1 MSTTNSPAF
10 DSNMDPNNVVANSSN
25 ETSPVQPTQ
34 KMTKKQEK
42 DLERAAKKK
51 AKEDAVAAKALAKK
65 EKEDAKKTK
74 ADEKAAKALAKEQA
88 KKDKED
94 AKAAKELAKKEKAE
108 AKLNKANAKKSNAS
122 SSQEPPQDLATDSP
136 QDLATDSP
144 QDLAT
149 DSPQDLPQDLP
160 LESSQDL
167 PLESSQDL
175 PLDSSQDLPLELPQ
189 DLPQDS
195 SQESSLPAKFNKF
208 FEFAYFLIKHFEK
221 SGEFSPEHINLM
233 TRLSLLH
240 TNSGKTNPN
249 LPINTQI
256 ELIQSFLDSQKL
268 LSADLKR
275 IRKSSSSKPSSS
287 SNDSD
292 FVSQLV
298 QHALHDQLDL
308 PIRTHPFSFQGQ
320 DFLIDDD
327 HNLYHPHSH
336 ITLGKWNPLDNLL
349 SLYNN

>member
-74 ADEKAAKALAKEQA
+74 ADEKAAKVLAKEQA
-88 KKDKED
+88 KKDKEE

-160 LESSQDL
+160 LE
-167 PLESSQDL
+167 
-175 PLDSSQDLPLELPQ
+175 SSQDLPLELPQ

-308 PIRTHPFSFQGQ
+308 PIRTHLFSFQGQ
-320 DFLIDDD
+320 DFLIDDL
-327 HNLYHPHSH
+327 HNLYHPSTH
-336 ITLGKWNPLDNLL
+336 ITLGKWNPDSQLI

>member
-51 AKEDAVAAKALAKK
+51 AKEDAAAAKELAKK
-65 EKEDAKKTK
+65 EKEDAKKAK
-74 ADEKAAKALAKEQA
+74 ADEKAAKVLAKEQA
-88 KKDKED
+88 KKDKEE

-144 QDLAT
+144 QDL
-149 DSPQDLPQDLP
+149 PQDLP

-167 PLESSQDL
+167 PLE
-175 PLDSSQDLPLELPQ
+175 
-189 DLPQDS
+189 LPQDS
-195 SQESSLPAKFNKF
+195 SQESSLPVKFNKF

-308 PIRTHPFSFQGQ
+308 PIRINPFSFQGQ
-320 DFLIDDD
+320 DFLIDDL
-327 HNLYHPHSH
+327 HNLYHPSTH
-336 ITLGKWNPLDNLL
+336 ITLGKWNPDSQLI

>member
-51 AKEDAVAAKALAKK
+51 AKEDAAAAKELAKK
-65 EKEDAKKTK
+65 EKEDAKKAK
-74 ADEKAAKALAKEQA
+74 ADEKAAKVLAKEQA
-88 KKDKED
+88 KKDKEE

-144 QDLAT
+144 QDL
-149 DSPQDLPQDLP
+149 PQDLP
-160 LESSQDL
+160 LE
-167 PLESSQDL
+167 
-175 PLDSSQDLPLELPQ
+175 SSQDLPLELPQ

-308 PIRTHPFSFQGQ
+308 PIRINPFSFQGQ
-320 DFLIDDD
+320 DFLIDDL
-327 HNLYHPHSH
+327 HNLYHPSTH
-336 ITLGKWNPLDNLL
+336 ITLGKWNPDSQLI

>member
-74 ADEKAAKALAKEQA
+74 ADEKAAKVLAKEQA
-88 KKDKED
+88 KKDKEE

-167 PLESSQDL
+167 PLE
-175 PLDSSQDLPLELPQ
+175 LPQ

-240 TNSGKTNPN
+240 THTEKTYPN

-308 PIRTHPFSFQGQ
+308 PIRTHLFSFQGQ
-320 DFLIDDD
+320 DFLIDDL
-327 HNLYHPHSH
+327 HNLYHPSTH
-336 ITLGKWNPLDNLL
+336 ITLGKWNPDSQLI

>member
-25 ETSPVQPTQ
+25 ETSPVQSTQ

-51 AKEDAVAAKALAKK
+51 AKEDAAAAKELAKK
-65 EKEDAKKTK
+65 EKEDAKKAK

-88 KKDKED
+88 KKDKEE

-122 SSQEPPQDLATDSP
+122 SSQ
-136 QDLATDSP
+136 
-144 QDLAT
+144 
-149 DSPQDLPQDLP
+149 DLPQ
-160 LESSQDL
+160 ESSQNL
-167 PLESSQDL
+167 AQDL
-175 PLDSSQDLPLELPQ
+175 PLDSSLDLPQ
-189 DLPQDS
+189 DLVQDS
-195 SQESSLPAKFNKF
+195 SLDLAPQTTDSSSLPAKYNKF
-208 FEFAYFLIKHFEK
+208 FEFAYFLIKLFEN
-221 SGEFSPEHINLM
+221 SGEFAPEHIKIMNQLA
-233 TRLSLLH
+233 LLQP
-240 TNSGKTNPN
+240 TSPEKTS
-249 LPINTQI
+249 Q
-256 ELIQSFLDSQKL
+256 LIQSFLDSQKL

-275 IRKSSSSKPSSS
+275 MRKSSSSKPSSS
-287 SNDSD
+287 SNQPD

>member
-51 AKEDAVAAKALAKK
+51 AKEDAAAAKELAKK
-65 EKEDAKKTK
+65 EKEDAKKAK
-74 ADEKAAKALAKEQA
+74 ADEKAAKVLAKEQA
-88 KKDKED
+88 KKDKEE

-144 QDLAT
+144 QDL
-149 DSPQDLPQDLP
+149 PQDLP

-167 PLESSQDL
+167 PLE
-175 PLDSSQDLPLELPQ
+175 
-189 DLPQDS
+189 LPQDS
-195 SQESSLPAKFNKF
+195 SQESSLPVKFNKF

-308 PIRTHPFSFQGQ
+308 PIRINPFSFQGQ
-320 DFLIDDD
+320 DFLIDDL
-327 HNLYHPHSH
+327 HNLYHPSTH
-336 ITLGKWNPLDNLL
+336 ITLGNWNPDSQLISL
-349 SLYNN
+349 SHN

>member
-51 AKEDAVAAKALAKK
+51 AKEEAAAAKELAKK
-65 EKEDAKKTK
+65 EKEDAKKAK
-74 ADEKAAKALAKEQA
+74 ADEKAAKVLAKEQA
-88 KKDKED
+88 KKDKEE

-136 QDLATDSP
+136 
-144 QDLAT
+144 
-149 DSPQDLPQDLP
+149 
-160 LESSQDL
+160 
-167 PLESSQDL
+167 
-175 PLDSSQDLPLELPQ
+175 QDLPLELPQ

-240 TNSGKTNPN
+240 TNSGKTN

-275 IRKSSSSKPSSS
+275 IRKSYSSKPSSS

-308 PIRTHPFSFQGQ
+308 PIRINPFSFQGQ
-320 DFLIDDD
+320 DFLIDDL
-327 HNLYHPHSH
+327 HNLYHPSTH
-336 ITLGKWNPLDNLL
+336 ITLGKWNPDSQLI

>member
-51 AKEDAVAAKALAKK
+51 AKEDAAAAKELAKK
-65 EKEDAKKTK
+65 EKEDAKKAK
-74 ADEKAAKALAKEQA
+74 ADEKAAKVLAKEQA
-88 KKDKED
+88 KKDKEE

-160 LESSQDL
+160 LE
-167 PLESSQDL
+167 
-175 PLDSSQDLPLELPQ
+175 SSQDLPLELPQ

-308 PIRTHPFSFQGQ
+308 PIRTHLFSFQGQ
-320 DFLIDDD
+320 DFLIDDL
-327 HNLYHPHSH
+327 HNLYHPSTH
-336 ITLGKWNPLDNLL
+336 ITLGKWNPDSQLI

>member
-1 MSTTNSPAF
+1 
-10 DSNMDPNNVVANSSN
+10 MDPNNVVANSSN
-25 ETSPVQPTQ
+25 ETSPVQSTQ

-51 AKEDAVAAKALAKK
+51 AKEDAAAAKALAKK
-65 EKEDAKKTK
+65 EKEDAKKAK

-88 KKDKED
+88 KKDKEE
-94 AKAAKELAKKEKAE
+94 AKAAKELAKKERAE
-108 AKLNKANAKKSNAS
+108 AKLNKANAKKSKTS
-122 SSQEPPQDLATDSP
+122 
-136 QDLATDSP
+136 
-144 QDLAT
+144 
-149 DSPQDLPQDLP
+149 
-160 LESSQDL
+160 SSQDL
-167 PLESSQDL
+167 PQESSQNLAQDLPQESSQNLAQDL
-175 PLDSSQDLPLELPQ
+175 PLDSSLDLPQ
-189 DLPQDS
+189 DLVQDS
-195 SQESSLPAKFNKF
+195 SLDLAPQTTDSSSLPAKYNKF
-208 FEFAYFLIKHFEK
+208 FEFAYFLIKLFEN
-221 SGEFSPEHINLM
+221 SGEFAPEHIKIMNQLA
-233 TRLSLLH
+233 LLQP
-240 TNSGKTNPN
+240 TSPEKTS
-249 LPINTQI
+249 Q
-256 ELIQSFLDSQKL
+256 LIQSFLDSQKL

-275 IRKSSSSKPSSS
+275 MRKSSSSKPSSS
-287 SNDSD
+287 SNQPD

>member
-51 AKEDAVAAKALAKK
+51 AKEDAAAAKELAKK
-65 EKEDAKKTK
+65 EKEDAKKAK

-160 LESSQDL
+160 LE
-167 PLESSQDL
+167 
-175 PLDSSQDLPLELPQ
+175 SSQDLPLELPQ

-308 PIRTHPFSFQGQ
+308 PIRINPFSFQGQ
-320 DFLIDDD
+320 DFLIDDL
-327 HNLYHPHSH
+327 HNLYHPSTH
-336 ITLGKWNPLDNLL
+336 ITLGKWNPDSQLI

>member
-51 AKEDAVAAKALAKK
+51 AKEDAAAAKELAKK
-65 EKEDAKKTK
+65 EKEDAKKAK
-74 ADEKAAKALAKEQA
+74 ADEKAAKVLAKEQA
-88 KKDKED
+88 KKDKEE

-160 LESSQDL
+160 LE
-167 PLESSQDL
+167 
-175 PLDSSQDLPLELPQ
+175 SSQDLPLELPQ

-308 PIRTHPFSFQGQ
+308 PIRINPFSFQGQ
-320 DFLIDDD
+320 DFLIDDL
-327 HNLYHPHSH
+327 HNLYHPSTH
-336 ITLGKWNPLDNLL
+336 ITLGKWNPDSQLI

>member
-51 AKEDAVAAKALAKK
+51 AKEDAAAAKELAKK
-65 EKEDAKKTK
+65 EKEDAKKAK

-122 SSQEPPQDLATDSP
+122 SSQDLPQESSQNLSQDLS
-136 QDLATDSP
+136 
-144 QDLAT
+144 
-149 DSPQDLPQDLP
+149 QDLPQ
-160 LESSQDL
+160 ESSQNL
-167 PLESSQDL
+167 SQDL
-175 PLDSSQDLPLELPQ
+175 SQDLAQDSSQDLAQ

-208 FEFAYFLIKHFEK
+208 FEFAYFLIQHFEK
-221 SGEFSPEHINLM
+221 SGEFSNDIISSMNDIALIFHDSP
-233 TRLSLLH
+233 S
-240 TNSGKTNPN
+240 
-249 LPINTQI
+249 QI
-256 ELIQSFLDSQKL
+256 ALIQSFLDSQKL

-275 IRKSSSSKPSSS
+275 LRKSSSSKPSSS
-287 SNDSD
+287 SNNSD
-292 FVSQLV
+292 FVAQLV

-308 PIRTHPFSFQGQ
+308 PIRINPFSFQGQ
-320 DFLIDDD
+320 DFLIDDL
-327 HNLYHPHSH
+327 HNLYHPSTH
-336 ITLGKWNPLDNLL
+336 ITLGKWNPDSQLI

>member
-1 MSTTNSPAF
+1 
-10 DSNMDPNNVVANSSN
+10 MDPNNVVENSSN

-51 AKEDAVAAKALAKK
+51 AKEDAAAAKELAKK
-65 EKEDAKKTK
+65 EKEDAKKAK
-74 ADEKAAKALAKEQA
+74 ADEKAAKALAKEEA
-88 KKDKED
+88 KKDKEE
-94 AKAAKELAKKEKAE
+94 AKAAKELAKKERAE

-122 SSQEPPQDLATDSP
+122 SSQ
-136 QDLATDSP
+136 
-144 QDLAT
+144 
-149 DSPQDLPQDLP
+149 DLPQ
-160 LESSQDL
+160 ESSQDL
-167 PLESSQDL
+167 PQESSQDL
-175 PLDSSQDLPLELPQ
+175 PQESSQNLAQDLAQDLPL
-189 DLPQDS
+189 DLVQDS
-195 SQESSLPAKFNKF
+195 SLDLAPQTTDSSSLPAKYNKF
-208 FEFAYFLIKHFEK
+208 FEFAYFLIKLFEN
-221 SGEFSPEHINLM
+221 SGEFAPEHIKIMNQLA
-233 TRLSLLH
+233 LLQP
-240 TNSGKTNPN
+240 TSPEKT
-249 LPINTQI
+249 TQ
-256 ELIQSFLDSQKL
+256 LIQSFLDSQKL

-287 SNDSD
+287 SNQPD

>member
-51 AKEDAVAAKALAKK
+51 AKEDAAAAKELAKK

-74 ADEKAAKALAKEQA
+74 ADEKAAKVLAKEQA
-88 KKDKED
+88 KKDKEE

-160 LESSQDL
+160 LE
-167 PLESSQDL
+167 
-175 PLDSSQDLPLELPQ
+175 SSQDLPLELPQ

>member
-25 ETSPVQPTQ
+25 ETSPVQSTQ

-51 AKEDAVAAKALAKK
+51 AKEDAAAAKELAKK
-65 EKEDAKKTK
+65 EKEDAKKAK

-88 KKDKED
+88 KKDKEE
-94 AKAAKELAKKEKAE
+94 AKAAKELAKKERAE
-108 AKLNKANAKKSNAS
+108 AKLNKANAKKSKTS
-122 SSQEPPQDLATDSP
+122 
-136 QDLATDSP
+136 
-144 QDLAT
+144 
-149 DSPQDLPQDLP
+149 
-160 LESSQDL
+160 SSQDL
-167 PLESSQDL
+167 PQESSQNLAQDLPQESSQNLAQDL
-175 PLDSSQDLPLELPQ
+175 PLDSSLDLPQ
-189 DLPQDS
+189 DLVQDS
-195 SQESSLPAKFNKF
+195 SLDLAPQTTDSSSLPAKYNKF
-208 FEFAYFLIKHFEK
+208 FEFAYFLIKLFEN
-221 SGEFSPEHINLM
+221 SGEFAPEHIKIMNQLA
-233 TRLSLLH
+233 LLQP
-240 TNSGKTNPN
+240 TSPEKTS
-249 LPINTQI
+249 Q
-256 ELIQSFLDSQKL
+256 LIQSFLDSQKL

-275 IRKSSSSKPSSS
+275 MRKSSSSKPSSS
-287 SNDSD
+287 SNQPD

>member
-25 ETSPVQPTQ
+25 ETSPVQSTQ

-51 AKEDAVAAKALAKK
+51 AKEDAAAAKALAKK
-65 EKEDAKKTK
+65 EKEDAKKAK

-88 KKDKED
+88 KKDKEE
-94 AKAAKELAKKEKAE
+94 AKAAKELAKKERAE
-108 AKLNKANAKKSNAS
+108 AKLNKANAKKSKTS
-122 SSQEPPQDLATDSP
+122 
-136 QDLATDSP
+136 
-144 QDLAT
+144 
-149 DSPQDLPQDLP
+149 
-160 LESSQDL
+160 SSQDL
-167 PLESSQDL
+167 PQESSQNLAQDL
-175 PLDSSQDLPLELPQ
+175 PLDSSLDLPQ
-189 DLPQDS
+189 DLVQDS
-195 SQESSLPAKFNKF
+195 SLDLAPQTTDSSSLPAKYNKF
-208 FEFAYFLIKHFEK
+208 FEFAYFLIKLFEN
-221 SGEFSPEHINLM
+221 SGEFAPEHIKIMNQLA
-233 TRLSLLH
+233 LLQP
-240 TNSGKTNPN
+240 TSPEKTS
-249 LPINTQI
+249 Q
-256 ELIQSFLDSQKL
+256 LIQSFLDSQKL

-275 IRKSSSSKPSSS
+275 MRKSSSSKPSSS
-287 SNDSD
+287 SNQPD

>member
-25 ETSPVQPTQ
+25 ETSPVHSTQ

-51 AKEDAVAAKALAKK
+51 AKEDAAAAKALAKK
-65 EKEDAKKTK
+65 EKEDAKKAK

-88 KKDKED
+88 KKDKEE
-94 AKAAKELAKKEKAE
+94 AKAAKELAKKERAE
-108 AKLNKANAKKSNAS
+108 AKLNKANAKKSKTS
-122 SSQEPPQDLATDSP
+122 
-136 QDLATDSP
+136 
-144 QDLAT
+144 
-149 DSPQDLPQDLP
+149 
-160 LESSQDL
+160 SSQDL
-167 PLESSQDL
+167 PQESSQSLAQDLPQESSQNLAQDLPQESSQNLAQDL
-175 PLDSSQDLPLELPQ
+175 PLDSSLDLPQ
-189 DLPQDS
+189 DLVQDS
-195 SQESSLPAKFNKF
+195 SLDLAPQTTDSSSLPAKYNKF
-208 FEFAYFLIKHFEK
+208 FEFAYFLIKLFEN
-221 SGEFSPEHINLM
+221 SGEFAPEHIKIMNQLA
-233 TRLSLLH
+233 LLQP
-240 TNSGKTNPN
+240 TSPEKTS
-249 LPINTQI
+249 Q
-256 ELIQSFLDSQKL
+256 LIQSFLDSQKL

-275 IRKSSSSKPSSS
+275 MRKSSSSKPSSS

-327 HNLYHPHSH
+327 NNLYHPHSH

>member
-51 AKEDAVAAKALAKK
+51 AKEDAAAAKELAKK
-65 EKEDAKKTK
+65 EKEDAKKAK
-74 ADEKAAKALAKEQA
+74 ADEKAAKVLAKEQA
-88 KKDKED
+88 KKDKEE

-144 QDLAT
+144 QDL
-149 DSPQDLPQDLP
+149 PQDLP
-160 LESSQDL
+160 LE
-167 PLESSQDL
+167 
-175 PLDSSQDLPLELPQ
+175 SSQDLPLELPQ

-287 SNDSD
+287 SNQPD

-320 DFLIDDD
+320 DFLIDDL
-327 HNLYHPHSH
+327 HNLYHPSTH
-336 ITLGKWNPLDNLL
+336 ITLGKWNPDSQLI